1 MKHIISILLL
11 LATIGCGQKG
21 PAEITGR
28 VSPGEYSEY
37 QLFLI
42 DGDKRDSLSVENQT
56 GLFSLQ
62 LDGDTSRI
70 VTLMGV
76 VGTGQNKWPFEQAL
90 YIEPG
95 TKVELD
101 IQFKNRRVEMAVDKK
116 DRNNAALITY
126 NRFYLDKSRSIW
138 DNPPVANEL
147 KNSMGEI
154 YIRVND
160 VIEEFRPANMT
171 ESYLRIQA
179 YLFFIQAL
187 DGVTYMYSRNGEVL
201 PDGMNELIPPVY
213 EVLDDPMALRFYNTN
228 SFVFNY
234 LKKERETPEEQIQL
248 LKERFTVPSIVLSVS
263 RLVLQNFVANYNYK
277 NNFEEGLLRLKN
289 MAAELGE
296 EGEKLVKNFESKK
309 YSMEGA
315 ALPDVMLEDVDGQM
329 HKLADFRGKYLYIDL
344 WASWCGPCCQEVPY
358 LQKLEKQL
366 NNPMVEFI
374 SISLD
379 TNKKAW
385 KEKMKQLNMHGHQYI
400 VTGDQF
406 ATMMNIKGIPHFLL
420 YSKEGTLMQYKAERP
435 SSGDRI
441 RNVLVRLK

>member
-11 LATIGCGQKG
+11 LATIGCRQKG
-21 PAEITGR
+21 PAEVTGM

-138 DNPPVANEL
+138 ENPPVASEL

-154 YIRVND
+154 YTRVNN

-179 YLFFIQAL
+179 YLSFIQAL

-201 PDGMNELIPPVY
+201 PDGMNELVPPVY
-213 EVLDDPMALRFYNTN
+213 EVLDDPMASRFYNTN

-248 LKERFTVPSIVLSVS
+248 LKARFTVPSIVLSVS
-263 RLVLQNFVANYNYK
+263 RLVLQSFVANYNYK
-277 NNFEEGLLRLKN
+277 NGFKEGLLRLKN
-289 MAAELGE
+289 MAAEL
-296 EGEKLVKNFESKK
+296 
-309 YSMEGA
+309 
-315 ALPDVMLEDVDGQM
+315 
-329 HKLADFRGKYLYIDL
+329 
-344 WASWCGPCCQEVPY
+344 
-358 LQKLEKQL
+358 
-366 NNPMVEFI
+366 
-374 SISLD
+374 
-379 TNKKAW
+379 
-385 KEKMKQLNMHGHQYI
+385 
-400 VTGDQF
+400 
-406 ATMMNIKGIPHFLL
+406 
-420 YSKEGTLMQYKAERP
+420 
-435 SSGDRI
+435 
-441 RNVLVRLK
+441 